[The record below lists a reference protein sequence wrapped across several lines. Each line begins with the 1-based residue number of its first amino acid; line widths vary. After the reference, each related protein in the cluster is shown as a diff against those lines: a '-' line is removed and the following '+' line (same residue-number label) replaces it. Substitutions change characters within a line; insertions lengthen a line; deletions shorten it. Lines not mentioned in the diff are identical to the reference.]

1 MSGVNVPLHFAQQF
15 ATNVELLLQQK
26 GSRLRDK
33 VLMGSHKGEQA
44 SPVDQVGAVE
54 MLPVNE
60 RFGEMPRV
68 DAPLD
73 RRWCLPSDFHLPQLV
88 DSFDELRLITDPK
101 SKFVE
106 NAVLAAGRQID
117 RILLAAMF
125 GDAKTGKTGSTTTT
139 FLAGNVI
146 AVAFG
151 SAGDSGVTVAKLR
164 EAKRIL
170 MSHNVDLETD
180 PIYAALTALG
190 HDNLLAEAQVVS
202 TDFNDRPV
210 LVDGKLTRFLGINF
224 VHTEL
229 LPTVAGDTQCPVWAK
244 SGMHLGIWG
253 DIKTSVSQRHDLTS
267 EPWQAYVKMTMG
279 ATRIEEKKVVNLIA
293 NV

>member
-1 MSGVNVPLHFAQQF
+1 MSVNLPSHFAQQY
-15 ATNVELLLQQK
+15 ATNIQLLLQQK

-33 VLMGSHKGEQA
+33 VMMGMHQGEQA

-54 MLPVNE
+54 MQEVTS
-60 RFGEMPRV
+60 RFAPMGRV
-68 DAPLD
+68 DAAVD
-73 RRWCLPSDFHLPQLV
+73 RRWCLPTSFDLPQLV
-88 DSFDELRLITDPK
+88 DKFDELKMITDPK

-106 NAVLAAGRQID
+106 NAVAAAGRKID
-117 RILLAAMF
+117 QLLISAFF
-125 GDAKTGKTGSTTTT
+125 GTAKTGKTGSTSTT
-139 FLAGNVI
+139 FPAGQEI

-151 SAGDSGVTVAKLR
+151 ASGDVGVTVAKLR

-170 MSHNVDLETD
+170 MANEVDLEND
-180 PIYAALTALG
+180 PIYCALTALG

-229 LPTVAGDTQCPVWAK
+229 LELSSGDTMVPVWAK
-244 SGMHLGIWG
+244 SGMHLGVWG
-253 DIKTSVSQRHDLTS
+253 DIQTSISQRHDLQG

-279 ATRIEEKKVVNLIA
+279 ATRLEEDKIVKILA